1 MTHKPNLNDD
11 LEQSI
16 KHLMEVFNRE
26 FDMQPTMTDI
36 AGLMLAKEVSL
47 MTLAL
52 DRIEGRLNELIEPL
66 RIHQPP
72 ETEH

>member
-1 MTHKPNLNDD
+1 MTDKPNLNDD

-16 KHLMEVFNRE
+16 KHLMEVFSRE
-26 FDMQPTMTDI
+26 FGMDPTMSDL

-66 RIHQPP
+66 RIHQPT